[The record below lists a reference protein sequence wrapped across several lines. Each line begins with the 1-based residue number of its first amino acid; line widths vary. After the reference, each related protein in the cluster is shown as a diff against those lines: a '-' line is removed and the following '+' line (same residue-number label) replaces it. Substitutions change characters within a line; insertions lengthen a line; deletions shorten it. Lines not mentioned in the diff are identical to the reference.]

1 MEHDLKTWPAPFE
14 AVLDGRK
21 RYEVRRADRAFAVGD
36 TLLLREWRPAHEGG
50 CQFEGDLEQAAL
62 VAKRCAMCKR
72 RIGESLPGEYT
83 AREFRVRVTYL
94 TPENVFG
101 VPKGYVVLGI
111 EPADTKAVDDPWREF
126 ADAEH
131 ENCGLCGNTGVIDTR
146 GRLETPAGVP
156 CGVLRFCLCPNG
168 RAWKKGGADLEALAG
183 RRASDEARAEH
194 AEVLIKKIHTRLT
207 TYEGDVNLL
216 ALLGEI
222 TAMVGGEVSK
232 RAIERQAA
240 AYRAARDHERTL
252 ALQAGDRM
260 FAAGAQPPGSPLE
273 EGATYEAK
281 PFTPGDLAFF
291 PPPLSFDVTTWHPDA
306 RPNEPGTGVEVH
318 RAADGTVTYTPGTL
332 DKPTFDPEV
341 DVPESIGE
349 ALQALATFARTIS
362 EVTLPRPASIR
373 RAIEIAEEA
382 FAHCS
387 FTTGVPLAVRNAVER
402 SADWSKEVFVG
413 VFGKEDQ
420 PSTHTWGAQ
429 VLLEG
434 HPERKGSDARAQ
446 AFGALLGGLD
456 RALLRSAFYALHALH
471 VRPAPVSSPVLGDS

>member
-168 RAWKKGGADLEALAG
+168 RAWKKGGANLEALAG
-183 RRASDEARAEH
+183 RQASIEDWKARAER
-194 AEVLIKKIHTRLT
+194 AEALVELIRTRLT

-216 ALLGEI
+216 VLLGEI
-222 TAMVGGEVSK
+222 TAMVGGEISA

-240 AYRAARDHERTL
+240 AYHARRDHERAL

-260 FAAGAQPPGSPLE
+260 FADALE
-273 EGATYEAK
+273 ANAADEAA
-281 PFTPGDLAFF
+281 PFTPGDRAFF
-291 PPPLSFDVTTWHPDA
+291 PPPLSLDITHWHPDA
-306 RPNEPGTGVEVH
+306 RPTEPGTAVEVH
-318 RAADGTVTYTPGTL
+318 RAADGTVTYTPVSL

-362 EVTLPRPASIR
+362 EVTLPRPERIR
-373 RAIEIAEEA
+373 RALELAEEA
-382 FAHCS
+382 FAHCNL
-387 FTTGVPLAVRNAVER
+387 TTGVPLAVRNAVER
-402 SADWSKEVFVG
+402 SADWSKEVDLTEGRPAVLKTPG
-413 VFGKEDQ
+413 HHV
-420 PSTHTWGAQ
+420 WIAQ
-429 VLLEG
+429 VELEG
-434 HPERKGSDARAQ
+434 GLESEGADARAE
-446 AFGALLGGLD
+446 AFVQLLGNLD